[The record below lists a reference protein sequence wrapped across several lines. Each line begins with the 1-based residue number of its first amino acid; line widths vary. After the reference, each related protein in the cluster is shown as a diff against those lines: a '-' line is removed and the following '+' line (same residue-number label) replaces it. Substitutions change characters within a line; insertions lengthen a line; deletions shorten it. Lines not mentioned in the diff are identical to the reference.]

1 MEASIND
8 DVSQKQ
14 SHQRVHFQLWDTCKD
29 ALAHLSAPG
38 SFAWRLF
45 LGALTLFPAGG
56 RSQLTQCK
64 MKLQEEPRL
73 GLVYPSLICDTMT
86 THWKQKPYFY
96 IFLSVSTY
104 HVKRKKCFSWW
115 RLLNPSGTQFEP
127 FLSKQKL
134 LTGFVSQRKR
144 STGHVVVHSAT
155 EAEYHSS
162 VIGRAGTDGPMTATG
177 VLPCS
182 NRPSSTDPT
191 W

>member
-104 HVKRKKCFSWW
+104 HVKRKKCF
-115 RLLNPSGTQFEP
+115 
-127 FLSKQKL
+127 FLMEAFKPIRDTVWAISVQTK
-134 LTGFVSQRKR
+134 TAHWIRF
-144 STGHVVVHSAT
+144 SA
-155 EAEYHSS
+155 EEKHRAL
-162 VIGRAGTDGPMTATG
+162 GRAFCNGSRVSFQCHWPGWDRWSDD
-177 VLPCS
+177 C
-182 NRPSSTDPT
+182 NRSSALQ
-191 W
+191 